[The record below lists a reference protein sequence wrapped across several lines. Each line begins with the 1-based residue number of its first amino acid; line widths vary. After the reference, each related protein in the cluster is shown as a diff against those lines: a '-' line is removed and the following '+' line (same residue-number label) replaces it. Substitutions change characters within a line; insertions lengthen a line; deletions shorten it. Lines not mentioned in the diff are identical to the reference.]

1 MSIRAKVAL
10 SPAQAKASAAL
21 SHYGSR
27 TTEPMSRSSISAT
40 RRSPEDVAGLVSYL
54 AGPDSDYMTVD
65 GGLVDR

>member
-27 TTEPMSRSSISAT
+27 TTEPTPTSATSSI
-40 RRSPEDVAGLVSYL
+40 VAIAAKSRARVFHRF
-54 AGPDSDYMTVD
+54 V
-65 GGLVDR
+65 